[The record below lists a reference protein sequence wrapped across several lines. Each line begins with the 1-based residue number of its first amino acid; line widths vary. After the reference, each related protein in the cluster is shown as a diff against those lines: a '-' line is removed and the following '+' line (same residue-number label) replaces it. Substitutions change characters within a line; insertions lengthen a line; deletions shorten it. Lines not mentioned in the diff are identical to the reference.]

1 MPWPSALTV
10 ITLPGTIVSPDEDQT
25 PGQGIITFH
34 MPFALYIPAD
44 DVVVAPQPLTAAVVN
59 GTFTI
64 DLPATNDPDVS
75 PSGWT
80 YRVVVN
86 TDVYK
91 NTYELELPYTTA
103 PGTRFEDIPPAVTPT
118 TVATYAPLGHEHSAY
133 VAKST
138 FTTKGDLLAATA
150 ASTPAR
156 LAVGTN
162 GYVLTADSAE
172 ASGMKW
178 AAASGGGG
186 GYLGDWQA
194 GTAYAAGSI
203 VSYNGA
209 LYGTVNGAAAD
220 VAPVE
225 TRTLFTGT
233 PSTVDT
239 GDSGDYQFRGLVT
252 VTPPAGYTSVR
263 CTGLCYYKTA
273 TQTTVPHE
281 LRLYDPTISTA
292 TPLLTATVPS
302 EVSGAVGIQ
311 TAPVIA
317 DLLSGTYAVT
327 VVAGAGAD
335 AGYAYTASYGFP
347 LTSGAVSLT
356 AGGFSGSHANIT
368 TITNAT
374 TYYAGVSLR
383 WEQPSSSW
391 RLLAR
396 TDPVM
401 IGAARS
407 YNYPIVPA

>member
-1 MPWPSALTV
+1 MPWPSSLTI

-25 PGQGIITFH
+25 PGQGVITFH
-34 MPFALYIPAD
+34 MPYALYDPAD
-44 DVVVAPQPLTAAVVN
+44 DVTVAPQPLSAPVVN
-59 GTFTI
+59 GNFSI
-64 DLPATNDPDVS
+64 ELPATNDPDIS

-80 YRVVVN
+80 YHVVVN
-86 TDVYK
+86 TDAWKIAYDI
-91 NTYELELPYTTA
+91 ELPYTSA
-103 PGTRFEDIPPAVTPT
+103 PGIRFEDIPAAVTPT
-118 TVATYAPLGHEHSAY
+118 TVATYSPLGHTHGEY
-133 VAKST
+133 VTKAT
-138 FTTKGDLLAATA
+138 VTTKGDLYVATA

-162 GYVLTADSAE
+162 GYVLTADSAQT
-172 ASGMKW
+172 SGMKW

-186 GYLGDWQA
+186 GYLGEWQA

-203 VSYNGA
+203 VSYNGS
-209 LYGTVNGAAAD
+209 LYGTANGALAD

-239 GDSGDYQFRGLVT
+239 GDTGDYQFRGLIT
-252 VTPPAGYTSVR
+252 VTPPAGYDTVR

-281 LRLYDPTISTA
+281 LRLYDPAISTA
-292 TPLLTATVPS
+292 TPLLTATVPG

-317 DLLSGTYAVT
+317 DLFARDYAVSI
-327 VVAGAGAD
+327 VAGAGAD
-335 AGYAYTASYGFP
+335 AGYAYTPSYGFP
-347 LTSGAVSLT
+347 LTSGSMSLT
-356 AGGFSGSHANIT
+356 AGGFSGSFDNIT

-383 WEQPSSSW
+383 WEEPSASW
-391 RLLAR
+391 TLLAR

-401 IGAARS
+401 VGAARS
-407 YNYPIVPA
+407 YIYPITPA